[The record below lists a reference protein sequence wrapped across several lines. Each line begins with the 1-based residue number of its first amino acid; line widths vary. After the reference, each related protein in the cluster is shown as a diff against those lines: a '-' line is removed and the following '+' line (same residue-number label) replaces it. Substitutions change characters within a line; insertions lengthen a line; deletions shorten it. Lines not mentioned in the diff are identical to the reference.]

1 MDINIFNF
9 LKNLN
14 IETLKKK
21 SEEVFTLLK
30 DLETTGE
37 SGGGF
42 VKVTID
48 GNFNIIFIDFDVNNE
63 LIKGDLIMLR
73 DLIISAHND
82 AVSKMRE
89 EIQKKF
95 SNLIIPGIL

>member
-1 MDINIFNF
+1 MEINIFDI

-14 IETLKKK
+14 MESLKKK
-21 SEEVFTLLK
+21 GEDILQSLK
-30 DLETTGE
+30 DLECTGE
-37 SGGGF
+37 AGAGF

-48 GNFNIIFIDFDVNNE
+48 GNFNILSIDFDVNNE
-63 LIKGDLIMLR
+63 LIKEDLVMLR
-73 DLIISAHND
+73 DLIIAANND

-95 SNLIIPGIL
+95 SNMFIPGMF